1 MLICDASAPLCCLNM
16 ILGFVI
22 APYSN
27 LVGMPIDLIISD
39 YTLSVEMKII
49 EGVAI
54 LSLNVSK
61 LIYNNTFL
69 KSYVSKKKV

>member
-1 MLICDASAPLCCLNM
+1 M
-16 ILGFVI
+16 
-22 APYSN
+22 
-27 LVGMPIDLIISD
+27 VGIPIDLIISD

-69 KSYVSKKKV
+69 KSYVSKKKGIKILAYVTLHCYKDIIG

>member
-1 MLICDASAPLCCLNM
+1 
-16 ILGFVI
+16 
-22 APYSN
+22 
-27 LVGMPIDLIISD
+27 MPIDLIISD

-69 KSYVSKKKV
+69 KSYVSKKRYKNTSIRNFALL

>member
-1 MLICDASAPLCCLNM
+1 M
-16 ILGFVI
+16 
-22 APYSN
+22 
-27 LVGMPIDLIISD
+27 VGIPIDLIISD

-69 KSYVSKKKV
+69 KSYVSKKWYKNTSIRNFAFL

>member
-1 MLICDASAPLCCLNM
+1 M
-16 ILGFVI
+16 
-22 APYSN
+22 
-27 LVGMPIDLIISD
+27 VGIPIDLIISD

-61 LIYNNTFL
+61 LIYNNTSIRNFAL
-69 KSYVSKKKV
+69 L

>member
-1 MLICDASAPLCCLNM
+1 M
-16 ILGFVI
+16 
-22 APYSN
+22 
-27 LVGMPIDLIISD
+27 VGMPIDLIISD

-61 LIYNNTFL
+61 LIENNTFL
-69 KSYVSKKKV
+69 KSYVSKKRYKNTSIRNFALL

>member
-1 MLICDASAPLCCLNM
+1 M
-16 ILGFVI
+16 
-22 APYSN
+22 
-27 LVGMPIDLIISD
+27 VGIPSDLIISD

>member
-1 MLICDASAPLCCLNM
+1 MLFKYDFQVLL
-16 ILGFVI
+16 L

-27 LVGMPIDLIISD
+27 MVGMPIDLIISD

-61 LIYNNTFL
+61 LI
-69 KSYVSKKKV
+69 

>member
-1 MLICDASAPLCCLNM
+1 M
-16 ILGFVI
+16 
-22 APYSN
+22 
-27 LVGMPIDLIISD
+27 VGIPIDLIISD

-69 KSYVSKKKV
+69 KSYVSKKRYKNTSIRNFALL

>member
-1 MLICDASAPLCCLNM
+1 M
-16 ILGFVI
+16 
-22 APYSN
+22 
-27 LVGMPIDLIISD
+27 VGMPIDLIISD

-69 KSYVSKKKV
+69 KSYVSKKRYKNTSIRNFALL

>member
-1 MLICDASAPLCCLNM
+1 MKGCLFVMLVQLCAVYICYS
-16 ILGFVI
+16 GFVI

-27 LVGMPIDLIISD
+27 MVGMPIDLIISD

-61 LIYNNTFL
+61 LI
-69 KSYVSKKKV
+69 